1 MAASVGACRAKMGCP
16 SVLLPESLNRCGPGG
31 AGGTGLAPSA
41 PTTRRRMRGRS
52 LQSCGHTAV
61 SGLSESGRLRLRQR
75 GRACWPARFSHRAGG
90 SIAAPQVMAL
100 NPYHVRMPPSHAPSN
115 RRLSLILAGLAM
127 IGPFSID
134 TMFPAFVQ
142 MGAQF
147 DVDSLGMQQ
156 TISVYMLAY
165 AGMSLVH
172 GPLSDA
178 VGRRRVILSGL
189 LVFALA
195 SAGCALSTSLPML
208 LAFRALQGLSAG
220 VGFVVGRAVI
230 RDVRQ
235 GDDAQRLLS
244 QVSMIF
250 GIAPAIAPVIGGWL
264 LGWQRWPAIFWFLVL
279 FALALAATVWRSLPE
294 THPQH
299 ARLPLRPA
307 PLLRGYLDIVRNPH
321 FLRLSAAGAL
331 NFGALFLYIASAPAF
346 VVGLLGLNERQFGWF
361 FIPMIGGMMLGAWFS
376 GRAAGRIDGARVA
389 GIGFACCGTAAVLNI
404 GYNLLAQQPAIP
416 WAVLPMSLNAFGVA
430 LVFPVVT
437 LAMPATQC
445 GDRGRAVA
453 VAEPAR
459 PASCLRCGS
468 FRRGGVAGVAPG
480 AVVRRASLAHFARGT
495 RAGTYGRAVGRCIHR

>member
-1 MAASVGACRAKMGCP
+1 
-16 SVLLPESLNRCGPGG
+16 
-31 AGGTGLAPSA
+31 
-41 PTTRRRMRGRS
+41 
-52 LQSCGHTAV
+52 
-61 SGLSESGRLRLRQR
+61 
-75 GRACWPARFSHRAGG
+75 
-90 SIAAPQVMAL
+90 MAL

-156 TISVYMLAY
+156 TISVYLLAY

-307 PLLRGYLDIVRNPH
+307 PLLRGYLDVVRNPN

-437 LAMPATQC
+437 LAILDMYPRQ
-445 GDRGRAVA
+445 
-453 VAEPAR
+453 
-459 PASCLRCGS
+459 
-468 FRRGGVAGVAPG
+468 RGGASSMQAFIGLLLNAVIAGALSPLLSQRGLHLACGAAAFAAAAWLVWRRELSCVAHRLRTSREAP
-480 AVVRRASLAHFARGT
+480 ALEPT
-495 RAGTYGRAVGRCIHR
+495 DEL